1 MRRLY
6 SLIWW
11 LILPL
16 AIARLYIRGRKEPGY
31 RQHIPERLGFFP
43 PVASPKQRIWV
54 HAVSVGETRAAEP
67 LVRALL
73 SRYPDCDI
81 LLTHMTPT
89 GRATG
94 RSLFETEKRL
104 MQAYLPYDTN
114 WMMGRFIRH
123 FQPSLC
129 ILLETEIWPNLIS
142 PMRQTPCSACAR
154 QRTPVGA
161 VTEKR
166 QKT

>member
-1 MRRLY
+1 MRFLY

-16 AIARLYIRGRKEPGY
+16 ALGPALYKK
-31 RQHIPERLGFFP
+31 PERAGLPPSYSGTSGFFS
-43 PVASPKQRIWV
+43 ASRFIKTEDL
-54 HAVSVGETRAAEP
+54 GTRRLGRRNTAAEP
-67 LVRALL
+67 LVQALL
-73 SRYPDCDI
+73 SRYQDCDI

-104 MQAYLPYDTN
+104 VQAYLPYDTN
-114 WMMGRFIRH
+114 WMMSRLIRH

-142 PMRQTPCSACAR
+142 PMRQTPCSACTR

-161 VTEKR
+161 ITEKR

>member
-81 LLTHMTPT
+81 LLTHMVAPRDVLFSKRKKGSCKPIFPT
-89 GRATG
+89 IQTG
-94 RSLFETEKRL
+94 
-104 MQAYLPYDTN
+104 
-114 WMMGRFIRH
+114 
-123 FQPSLC
+123 
-129 ILLETEIWPNLIS
+129 
-142 PMRQTPCSACAR
+142 
-154 QRTPVGA
+154 
-161 VTEKR
+161 
-166 QKT
+166 